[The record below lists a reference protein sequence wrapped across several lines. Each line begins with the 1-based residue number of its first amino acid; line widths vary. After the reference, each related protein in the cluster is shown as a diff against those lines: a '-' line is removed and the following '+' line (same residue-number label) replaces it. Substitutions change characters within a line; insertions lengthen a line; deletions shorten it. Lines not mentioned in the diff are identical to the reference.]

1 MSQIDSLVIL
11 FNLLLLIVVVVVV
24 ALKDKIVYIEVVSSD
39 STSDISV
46 VRTFA

>member
-1 MSQIDSLVIL
+1 MYNL
-11 FNLLLLIVVVVVV
+11 FCFVGFLLLIVVVVV

>member
-1 MSQIDSLVIL
+1 VYNL
-11 FNLLLLIVVVVVV
+11 FCFVGFLLLIVVVVVV